1 MNGNRGSHMP
11 GEGHHIGG
19 HMLKSRKSAILLV
32 ALAVIMGLS
41 FVAPKTVA
49 AQEAGQKSHSAG

>member
-49 AQEAGQKSHSAG
+49 A